1 MTPRGSSKSGSH
13 KTTCTERCDP
23 CGWALALLILVVA
36 FSAVWVASDKGLVK
50 VGAAHEPSSAPLVK
64 AATEAR
70 SEGLEGTEE
79 PPRAGQLQWPSTPL
93 SVTLLPK
100 KDFVD
105 ENGMALAALF
115 VAILSAIASVSVPAW
130 LAKRA
135 RRSSVNDDFWVRQ
148 VAFPNVVIEGM
159 RFMNEASVDLESMQ
173 PNHLDAFLP
182 RWQEQKQRLQMLP
195 AMLGNSIATQE
206 AFQAMSESLDSVQD
220 VISTYSYSA
229 AQPLNDVTRARVL
242 VETRKV
248 IVQAQADWCEAM
260 RKWQHKT

>member
-1 MTPRGSSKSGSH
+1 M
-13 KTTCTERCDP
+13 
-23 CGWALALLILVVA
+23 A
-36 FSAVWVASDKGLVK
+36 
-50 VGAAHEPSSAPLVK
+50 
-64 AATEAR
+64 
-70 SEGLEGTEE
+70 EE

-115 VAILSAIASVSVPAW
+115 VAILSAIASVGVPAW

-159 RFMNEASVDLESMQ
+159 QFMNEASVGLESMQ
-173 PNHLDAFLP
+173 PNHLGVFLP
-182 RWQEQKQRLQMLP
+182 RWQEQKHRLQMLP
-195 AMLGNSIATQE
+195 AMLGNSIATEE
-206 AFQAMSESLDSVQD
+206 AFQTMSESLDSLQD
-220 VISTYSYSA
+220 VISAYSYSVGL
-229 AQPLNDVTRARVL
+229 PLNHATRARAL
-242 VETRKV
+242 VETRKA

-260 RKWQHKT
+260 RKWQHKS